1 MKVETGNEC
10 ERFLR
15 FYTEMF
21 VGRPTRL
28 GVLETAKGT
37 TIDYWIEDGLPLVGI
52 DLSIEKDRPSIQI
65 MVGDLSHCISDA
77 KNLTAYF
84 PADATEN
91 GLDIVD
97 AKGNTTILRF
107 ETQEITESRV

>member
-37 TIDYWIEDGLPLVGI
+37 TIDYWIEDRVPVVAI
-52 DLSIEKDRPSIQI
+52 DTSPDNDQPRIHI
-65 MVGDLSHCISDA
+65 
-77 KNLTAYF
+77 
-84 PADATEN
+84 
-91 GLDIVD
+91 IV
-97 AKGNTTILRF
+97 
-107 ETQEITESRV
+107 